1 MDMVVNVIEA
11 PKEKF
16 TWIGPL
22 RKLDEIKKPIYFWY
36 ADRMKVAPL
45 ISKDIRIEFPD
56 REYET
61 IKEVLGNVKLKR
73 DFEYLKVW
81 RNK

>member
-1 MDMVVNVIEA
+1 MDMVNVIEA

-22 RKLDEIKKPIYFWY
+22 ERLEVVNGPIYFWY
-36 ADRMKVAPL
+36 CDRMKVSPL
-45 ISKDIRIEFPD
+45 ISREIKYKYPE

-61 IKEVLGNVKLKR
+61 SKELLGNIRLKK
-73 DFEYLKVW
+73 DLEYLKVW

>member
-1 MDMVVNVIEA
+1 MDMVNVIEA

-16 TWIGPL
+16 TWLAPL
-22 RKLDEIKKPIYFWY
+22 EKLEVEDGPIYFWY
-36 ADRMKVAPL
+36 ADRANVQPL
-45 ISKDIRIEFPD
+45 ISRQIKYKYPE

-61 IKEVLGNVKLKR
+61 TKDILGNVKKKK

-81 RNK
+81 RNT

>member
-1 MDMVVNVIEA
+1 MDMVNVIEA

-22 RKLDEIKKPIYFWY
+22 KKLEVKDGPIYFWY
-36 ADRMKVAPL
+36 SDRGKVAPL
-45 ISKDIRIEFPD
+45 ISKDIRVEFPD

-61 IKEVLGNVKLKR
+61 VKEVIKGL
-73 DFEYLKVW
+73 EYLKVW

>member
-1 MDMVVNVIEA
+1 MDMVKVIEA

-22 RKLDEIKKPIYFWY
+22 KKLKVKDGSIYFWY
-36 ADRMKVAPL
+36 ADRGKVSPL
-45 ISKDIRIEFPD
+45 ISKDIRVKFPD

-61 IKEVLGNVKLKR
+61 VKEVIKGL
-73 DFEYLKVW
+73 EYLKVW

>member
-1 MDMVVNVIEA
+1 MDMVNVIEA

-16 TWIGPL
+16 TWLGPL
-22 RKLDEIKKPIYFWY
+22 EKLEVEHGDIYFWY
-36 ADRMKVAPL
+36 ADRANVQPL
-45 ISKDIRIEFPD
+45 ISRQIKYKYPE

-61 IKEVLGNVKLKR
+61 VKDILGNVKLKQ

>member
-1 MDMVVNVIEA
+1 MMMVDVIEA
-11 PKEKF
+11 PKERF
-16 TWIGPL
+16 SWIAPL
-22 RKLDEIKKPIYFWY
+22 RKLDRVKKPIYFWY

-45 ISKDIRIEFPD
+45 ISKDIKYEFPE

-61 IKEVLGNVKLKR
+61 VKEVINGR
-73 DFEYLKVW
+73 EYLKVW

>member
-1 MDMVVNVIEA
+1 MDMVNVIEA

-16 TWIGPL
+16 TWAGPL
-22 RKLDEIKKPIYFWY
+22 RKIEAIKEPIWFWY
-36 ADRMKVAPL
+36 SDRMKIAPL
-45 ISKDIRIEFPD
+45 ISKDMKMEFPD

-61 IKEVLGNVKLKR
+61 AKEVLGSVKLKK
-73 DFEYLKVW
+73 DLVYLKVW

>member
-1 MDMVVNVIEA
+1 MDMVNVIEA

-16 TWIGPL
+16 SWIGPL
-22 RKLDEIKKPIYFWY
+22 RKLDKVNVPIYFWY

-45 ISKDIRIEFPD
+45 ISKDIKFEFPE

-61 IKEVLGNVKLKR
+61 VKEVIKDK
-73 DFEYLKVW
+73 EYLKVW